1 MRIAATLFVMRYTEH
16 HIKEK
21 SDEHLTFRVDIL
33 AKSENDLVIKQ
44 SCNVE
49 LYKKIGLRYFAR
61 FFGKS
66 ESF

>member
-1 MRIAATLFVMRYTEH
+1 MRIAATLFVMRNTEH

-33 AKSENDLVIKQ
+33 AKSENGLVIKQ